1 MGCRFLFQGN
11 LPDSGIE
18 PESLESP
25 ALAGRFFT
33 TVPLG
38 NPYFQIKSRVEILVG
53 HEWGWRWGLFN
64 PAQPPL
70 HELFPQRTELTPSK
84 YYLI

>member
-1 MGCRFLFQGN
+1 MGCHFLLQGN

-18 PESLESP
+18 HESLESA

-38 NPYFQIKSRVEILVG
+38 KPYFQIKSRVEILVG
-53 HEWGWRWGLFN
+53 HEWW
-64 PAQPPL
+64 
-70 HELFPQRTELTPSK
+70 
-84 YYLI
+84 